1 MKILII
7 DDNLTICQTLK
18 DILMDEG
25 YEGSVSANTV
35 EDAKT
40 ELNLCQYDLVF
51 LDIWLPDGDGIDV
64 LSFITEKYPLTVV
77 VMITGHGS
85 VEHAV
90 KSIKIGAFDFL
101 EKPFSLDRIII
112 LLKHIRNNIDLRL
125 KVESYRQSELQK
137 YHLVGDSFAT
147 TNLLT
152 HIAKIAPTL
161 AWCLILGDNGTG
173 KEHVAHLIHLNST
186 IADADF
192 VEVNCAAIPKELIES
207 EFFGH
212 EKGAFT
218 GADKRK
224 IGKLE
229 LANGGTLFLDEI
241 GDMGLDTQAKLLR
254 ALENK
259 SFYRVGGS
267 EKIHSEFRLIC
278 ATNKNLEKEIE
289 EGRFREDLYYRI
301 KVIPIDILPLR
312 ERRDDIEGL
321 LEAFVGES
329 CTKYGVPIKKIDAD
343 VVEVLKG
350 YPWPGNIREL
360 KKTVERMI
368 ILSDNSTLE
377 IADIPAEIH
386 GDSVSV
392 GETIHG
398 GEPLSHA
405 KKIFEKRYIINAL
418 EQNEGNISKTAESLG
433 IARTYLHK
441 KIKDFAINI
450 K

>member
-1 MKILII
+1 MKVLVI
-7 DDNLTICQTLK
+7 DDNMTICLTLK

-25 YEGSVSANTV
+25 YDDVAYVNTV
-35 EDAKT
+35 SDAMSILK
-40 ELNLCQYDLVF
+40 LHRYDLIF

-64 LSFITEKYPLTVV
+64 LSVIAEKYPLTDV

-101 EKPFSLDRIII
+101 EKPFSLDRITI
-112 LLKHIRNNIDLRL
+112 LLKHIRNNMDLRSR
-125 KVESYRQSELQK
+125 VESYRQSELQR
-137 YHLVGDSFAT
+137 YRIVGDSFETAQ
-147 TNLLT
+147 LLSQ
-152 HIAKIAPTL
+152 IGKVAPTL
-161 AWCLILGDNGTG
+161 AWCLILGENGTG
-173 KEHVAHLIHLNST
+173 KEHVSHLIHLNST

-241 GDMGLDTQAKLLR
+241 GDMGLETQAKLLR

-301 KVIPIDILPLR
+301 KVIPINVLPLR
-312 ERRDDIEGL
+312 ERMDDVDGL
-321 LEAFVGES
+321 INFFISDS
-329 CTKYGVPIKKIDAD
+329 CNKYGLDKKKIDPEA
-343 VVEVLKG
+343 VELLKS
-350 YPWPGNIREL
+350 YSWPGNIREL
-360 KKTVERMI
+360 KKTVERMV
-368 ILSDNSTLE
+368 ILSDDQTLTKN
-377 IADIPAEIH
+377 DIPPDIH
-386 GDSVSV
+386 GNKLNI
-392 GETIHG
+392 GTTIEG
-398 GEPLSHA
+398 NEPLSHA
-405 KKIFEKRYIINAL
+405 KKIFEKKYISMAL
-418 EQNEGNISKTAESLG
+418 EKNGGNISKTAETLG

-441 KIKDFAINI
+441 KIKDFEINI
-450 K
+450 N